1 MEQDPFATYNP
12 APLSNLTKTLTQVHF
27 PTYFS
32 TFTPR
37 SYPDRVIIT
46 HPPYAIYLSKLLE
59 ETPSDVI
66 EAYLV
71 IRAALALSPYLGL
84 TTEAWQAQRSLME
97 SLTGIK
103 KGAVGDRSEYCIG
116 QVENALG
123 FAAGRFFVNE
133 TFAGD
138 SRKKGTKVITG
149 QASACNTF
157 CNHFQI
163 FLPSWQTLWKVSKS
177 LLSILTGWMRN
188 LQSPLLRRYAISGII
203 RPLDRLFCRPMQF
216 ALK

>member
-1 MEQDPFATYNP
+1 
-12 APLSNLTKTLTQVHF
+12 
-27 PTYFS
+27 
-32 TFTPR
+32 
-37 SYPDRVIIT
+37 VIIT

-59 ETPSDVI
+59 ETPSNVI
-66 EAYLV
+66 EAHLV

-138 SRKKGTKVITG
+138 SREKGTKVITG
-149 QASACNTF
+149 QASACNAFRHHLNIFTF
-157 CNHFQI
+157 VADIVKSFKESLKHLDWMDEKSANAAAE
-163 FLPSWQTLWKVSKS
+163 KVRDIGHY
-177 LLSILTGWMRN
+177 LS
-188 LQSPLLRRYAISGII
+188 P
-203 RPLDRLFCRPMQF
+203 
-216 ALK
+216 